1 MSASTFEWKKAP
13 QLSAVQFLLATFVP
27 SGVAF
32 IGFHVVVPTLARN
45 GLPVLVAWSA
55 VACVMLMAFSVVAI
69 VLLRREAKQL
79 GISLWSRMCLTN
91 PRWRLWLIAGGIA
104 VGSIVLSMIAGLLV
118 GPMTRAVGFE
128 IPDYMP
134 FFLNPEIDPMKTDM
148 AALSPGFPLQG
159 RFILLL
165 LVGVTLFFNILTEE
179 LYFRAWMLPK
189 LSRYGSWAWVINGV
203 LFALYHTFQ
212 LWLLPL
218 LLVGSLGFALVCHIS
233 RSIWPAAAAHLIFN
247 ILTLALM
254 LMLIL
259 GAS

>member
-1 MSASTFEWKKAP
+1 MSVKAFEWEKTP
-13 QLSAVQFLLATFVP
+13 QLTVVQFLLATFIP

-32 IGFHVVVPTLARN
+32 IGFHVVVPTLVRN

-79 GISLWSRMCLTN
+79 GISVWSRMCLTN
-91 PRWRLWLIAGGIA
+91 PRRKLWLLAGGIA
-104 VGSIVLSMIAGLLV
+104 VAVIVLSWLAGLLV
-118 GPMTRAVGFE
+118 GPMTRGVGFE

-134 FFLNPEIDPMKTDM
+134 FFLNPEVDPMKTDM
-148 AALSPGFPLQG
+148 AVLSPGFPFRGQ
-159 RFILLL
+159 FVLLP

-212 LWLLPL
+212 LWLLPV
-218 LLVGSLGFALVCHIS
+218 LLVGSLGMAFVCHLT
-233 RSIWPAAAAHLIFN
+233 RSIWPAAAAHLILN
-247 ILTLALM
+247 TLVLAGV

-259 GAS
+259 GVS